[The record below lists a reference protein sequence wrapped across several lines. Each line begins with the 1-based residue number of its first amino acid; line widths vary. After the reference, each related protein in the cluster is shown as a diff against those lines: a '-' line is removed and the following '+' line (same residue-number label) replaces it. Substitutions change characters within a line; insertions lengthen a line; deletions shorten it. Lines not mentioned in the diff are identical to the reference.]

1 MHTVCGAPTKVEEGA
16 GECGRGICWGDQ
28 ERAPRFQGKVKGL
41 RWKAKIACGEESKN
55 GTKHWVAGSVRK
67 KKSEGAS
74 PKKKNCKAFFHLREH
89 HPRSSKGSPR
99 SSEGVA
105 RAKLNHQMKIL
116 FWTSPMLA
124 LFWPVLAPPLV
135 CSIPPSHPRA
145 FSFRD
150 LHPSIMCRNMP
161 FSSLENTQHFIIMP
175 KSKKRKP
182 HTQVSVQCLH
192 CKQIFKKASLWEDG
206 RVHSQGLSVHL
217 GHKSKITCHECC
229 N

>member
-1 MHTVCGAPTKVEEGA
+1 MKKREGA
-16 GECGRGICWGDQ
+16 RVELKKTRGGEHRPEKREHGRG
-28 ERAPRFQGKVKGL
+28 
-41 RWKAKIACGEESKN
+41 
-55 GTKHWVAGSVRK
+55 
-67 KKSEGAS
+67 
-74 PKKKNCKAFFHLREH
+74 PKQSFHL
-89 HPRSSKGSPR
+89 
-99 SSEGVA
+99 
-105 RAKLNHQMKIL
+105 L
-116 FWTSPMLA
+116 FFVCASITQ
-124 LFWPVLAPPLV
+124 APPSFF
-135 CSIPPSHPRA
+135 SIPPSHPRA

-217 GHKSKITCHECC
+217 GHKSKITCHECH
-229 N
+229 NQNGLFPLVRGKANF